1 MLRGL
6 FTAAAGM
13 AGMSFEVDNI
23 ANNLANVNT
32 FGYKRTRADFQDLL
46 YQTLRP
52 AGTSVAAG
60 VEVPSGIQ
68 VGHGVRVAAT
78 RRIFTEGSYRS
89 TENPLDLAILGPNGF
104 FEVLMPDGTRAYTR
118 DGAFSLDRTGRIVTS
133 DGYVLQPE
141 FTLPEDTVEVQ
152 VSEEGMVSVIQ
163 SRLTSAPSELG
174 QLQLGMFV
182 NPAGLQAEG
191 NNIFRDTIASGP
203 VTLVN
208 PGEDGAGKIAQGFL
222 ENSNV
227 NIAEELVNLITA
239 QRAFEVNSR
248 AVRSSD
254 QMLQT
259 AVNLAQ

>member
-13 AGMSFEVDNI
+13 TGMSFEVDNI

-32 FGYKRTRADFQDLL
+32 FGYKRTRVDFQDLL

-60 VEVPSGIQ
+60 VDVPAGIQ

-78 RRIFTEGSYRS
+78 RRVFTEGSYRS
-89 TENPLDLAILGPNGF
+89 TENPLDLAILGKNGF
-104 FEVLMPDGTRAYTR
+104 FQVQLPDGTLAYTR
-118 DGAFSLDRTGRIVTS
+118 DGAFSVDQTGTIVTS
-133 DGYVLQPE
+133 DGYILQPQI
-141 FTLPEDTVEVQ
+141 TIPQDTVAMN
-152 VSEEGMVSVIQ
+152 VSEEGIVTVIQ
-163 SRLTSAPSELG
+163 GRLTDAPNELG
-174 QLQLGMFV
+174 TIQLATFF
-182 NPAGLQAEG
+182 NPAGLHADG
-191 NNIFRDTIASGP
+191 NNIFLETAASGP
-203 VTLVN
+203 VQLLD
-208 PGEDGAGKIAQGFL
+208 PGTDGAGKIAQGFL

-227 NIAEELVNLITA
+227 NIAEELVNHITA

-254 QMLQT
+254 SMLQT

>member
-13 AGMSFEVDNI
+13 NGMSFEVDNI

-32 FGYKRTRADFQDLL
+32 FGYKKTRVDFQDLL
-46 YQTLRP
+46 YQTIRP

-60 VEVPSGIQ
+60 TEVPSGIQ

-78 RRIFTEGSYRS
+78 RRIFTQGSYRG

-104 FEVLMPDGTRAYTR
+104 FEVLLPDGTRAYTR
-118 DGAFSLDRTGRIVTS
+118 DGAFSLDQTGRIVTS

-141 FTLPEDTVEVQ
+141 FTMPFDTVAIH
-152 VSEEGMVSVIQ
+152 VSEEGLVSVVQ
-163 SRLTSAPSELG
+163 GRLTDAPNELG
-174 QLQLGMFV
+174 QLQLTTFL

-191 NNIFRDTIASGP
+191 SNIFLETVASGP
-203 VTLVN
+203 PNQLN
-208 PGEDGAGKIAQGFL
+208 PGTDGAGRIAQGFL

-254 QMLQT
+254 EMLKT

>member
-1 MLRGL
+1 MFRGL

-13 AGMSFEVDNI
+13 TGMSFEVDNI

-32 FGYKRTRADFQDLL
+32 FGYKRTRVDFQDLL

-60 VEVPSGIQ
+60 TQVPSGIQ

-89 TENPLDLAILGPNGF
+89 TENPLDMAILGPNGF
-104 FEVLMPDGTRAYTR
+104 FQVALPDGTLGYTR
-118 DGAFSLDRTGRIVTS
+118 DGAFSLDESGQIVTS
-133 DGYVLQPE
+133 DGYLLQP
-141 FTLPEDTVEVQ
+141 TMTIPQDTVAMYI
-152 VSEEGMVSVIQ
+152 SEEGIVSAIQ
-163 SRLTSAPSELG
+163 GRLTEAPT
-174 QLQLGMFV
+174 QLGNLQIATFF
-182 NPAGLQAEG
+182 NPAGLHADG
-191 NNIFRDTIASGP
+191 NNIFLETAASGAA
-203 VTLVN
+203 TLGN
-208 PGEDGAGKIAQGFL
+208 PGADGAGKIAQGFL

-248 AVRSSD
+248 AVRSED
-254 QMLQT
+254 DMLQT

>member
-13 AGMSFEVDNI
+13 NGMSFEVDNI

-32 FGYKRTRADFQDLL
+32 FGYKRTRVDFQDLL

-52 AGTSVAAG
+52 AGTSVTAG

-78 RRIFTEGSYRS
+78 RRIFTEGSYRG
-89 TENPLDLAILGPNGF
+89 TENPLDLAILGPKGF
-104 FEVLMPDGTRAYTR
+104 FQVLLPDGTLAYTR
-118 DGAFSLDRTGRIVTS
+118 DGAFSLDQAGRIVTS
-133 DGYVLQPE
+133 DGYPIQPE
-141 FTLPEDTVEVQ
+141 FTIPEDTVSLH
-152 VSEEGMVSVIQ
+152 VSEEGVVSVIQ
-163 SRLTSAPSELG
+163 GRLTEAPNELG
-174 QLQLGMFV
+174 QIQLATFV
-182 NPAGLQAEG
+182 NPAGLQADG
-191 NNIFRDTIASGP
+191 NNLFLETVASGASI
-203 VTLVN
+203 LNN
-208 PGEDGAGKIAQGFL
+208 PGTAGTGRIAQGFL

-254 QMLQT
+254 DMLQT

>member
-13 AGMSFEVDNI
+13 TGMSFEVDNI

-32 FGYKRTRADFQDLL
+32 FGYKRTRVDFQDLL

-78 RRIFTEGSYRS
+78 RRIFTEGSYRG

-104 FEVLMPDGTRAYTR
+104 FEVLLPDGTRAYTR
-118 DGAFSLDRTGRIVTS
+118 DGAFSLDRTGRLVTS
-133 DGYVLQPE
+133 DGYLLQPE
-141 FTLPEDTVEVQ
+141 VTLPEDTVAIH
-152 VSEEGMVSVIQ
+152 VSEEGIVSVVQ
-163 SRLTSAPSELG
+163 GRMTETPTELG
-174 QLQLGMFV
+174 QVQLAVFV

-191 NNIFRDTIASGP
+191 NNVFLQTIASGP
-203 VTLVN
+203 PRLVN

>member
-32 FGYKRTRADFQDLL
+32 FGYKRTRVDFQDLL

-52 AGTSVAAG
+52 AGTSVVAG

-78 RRIFTEGSYRS
+78 RRIFTEGSYRG
-89 TENPLDLAILGPNGF
+89 TENPLDLAILGPSGF
-104 FEVLMPDGTRAYTR
+104 FEVLLPDGTRAYTR
-118 DGAFSLDRTGRIVTS
+118 DGAFSLDQSGRIVTS

-141 FTLPEDTVEVQ
+141 VTIPPDTVAIH
-152 VSEEGMVSVIQ
+152 VSEEGVVSVIQ
-163 SRLTSAPSELG
+163 QRLTNAPNEIV
-174 QLQLGMFV
+174 QLRLATFV

-191 NNIFRDTIASGP
+191 SNIFLETRASGTP
-203 VTLVN
+203 TVVN
-208 PGEDGAGKIAQGFL
+208 AGQEGAGRIAQGFL

-254 QMLQT
+254 DMLQT